1 MDTTTRSPRRHRST
15 NGQPGASTLTT
26 KRLAA
31 IDIGSNSVRLLVA
44 EVARDGQY
52 RVLDDEKQTTRL
64 AHGLSDTG
72 LLREEAIQQSLEALA
87 RMKAIAE
94 GFDVEHVEIIATS
107 AVREA
112 RNRRRFLRLARERL
126 GLDIEV
132 ISAKQEGEL
141 SFSSAARHFDLK
153 ALNAVVVDL
162 GGGSA
167 ELIFAAKG
175 LVEEIFSLPLGAVRV
190 TEAVIKSDP
199 LDDADY
205 RRLRRYVRK
214 WYDKVVGIRGF
225 PPHVMIGAGGTFT
238 ALANISMRQRG
249 QSYPSAG
256 GYELNRGEVR
266 HLFEYLRS
274 MPLRARRNVPGLHA
288 DRADIIIAGV
298 AVIERLMKI
307 LHVNRLLVHDQ
318 GVRDGLILRM
328 AARAFGRKSGIDG
341 EETDPLTGV
350 RQFAAACGF
359 EHRHA
364 EHVTLL
370 AGQLFDQLQEPLH
383 LPASDRFILEAAALL
398 HEVGYLIN
406 YEKHHQH
413 SYHMIM
419 HGNVRGLSPQQRE
432 LVANVARYHRRS
444 GPKRKHDNFTRLMP
458 AEKET
463 VRRLS
468 AILRLADG
476 LDRTHTQRIKSVA
489 CHWRDQ
495 VLTLLVSAE
504 QKPDVDLWGAREK
517 GRLFEKVF
525 GVKLRYEWE
534 STGHTEEKT
543 VPAPAKG

>member
-1 MDTTTRSPRRHRST
+1 MRHGLV
-15 NGQPGASTLTT
+15 NGQSATAATAS

-31 IDIGSNSVRLLVA
+31 VDIGSNSVRLLVA
-44 EVARDGQY
+44 EVAPDGQY

-64 AHGLSDTG
+64 AHGLSGSG
-72 LLREEAIQQSLEALA
+72 LLREEAIRQSLEALE
-87 RMKAIAE
+87 RMKVIAE
-94 GFDVEHVEIIATS
+94 GFGVERFEVIATS

-126 GLDIEV
+126 GVDVEV

-141 SFSSAARHFDLK
+141 SFSSVARHFDLK
-153 ALNAVVVDL
+153 GLNAAVVDL

-167 ELIFAAKG
+167 ELIFAVKG
-175 LVEEIFSLPLGAVRV
+175 VVEEIFSLPLGAVRV
-190 TEAVIKSDP
+190 TEAVIRSDP
-199 LDDADY
+199 LSDLDY
-205 RRLRRYVRK
+205 QRLKKYIRK
-214 WYDKVVGIRGF
+214 WYEKIVGDRGF

-238 ALANISMRQRG
+238 ALAHISMRQRG
-249 QSYPSAG
+249 QVYPNVG

-288 DRADIIIAGV
+288 DRADIIVAGL

-318 GVRDGLILRM
+318 GVRDGLVLRM
-328 AARAFGRKSGIDG
+328 AAKVFGVRPGVDS
-341 EETDPLTGV
+341 EEAETLTGV
-350 RQFAAACGF
+350 KQFAAACGF
-359 EHRHA
+359 EQRHA
-364 EHVTLL
+364 EQVASL
-370 AGQLFDQLQEPLH
+370 ATQLFDQLQGPLQ
-383 LPASDRFILEAAALL
+383 LPPQERLILEAAALL

-444 GPKRKHDNFTRLMP
+444 APKSKHENFARLMP
-458 AEKET
+458 GEKDT

-476 LDRTHTQRIKSVA
+476 LDRTHTQRIQSVS
-489 CHWRDQ
+489 CCWREGQ
-495 VLTLLVSAE
+495 LTLVVSAD
-504 QKPDVDLWGAREK
+504 QKPEVDLWGAREK
-517 GRLFEKVF
+517 GKLFENVF
-525 GVKLRYEWE
+525 GVKLKYEWQ
-534 STGHTEEKT
+534 
-543 VPAPAKG
+543 PLAQAQAAPLAPAGRR